1 MALGRGL
8 QSLIPPK
15 GNGSEPAEIVSR
27 DEPRFSRG
35 AAPEEPSAP
44 QENNSKYEA
53 RGGERDRSEAIF
65 HIEIEKIKTNP
76 YQPRREFSD
85 IELRELAHSIQE
97 FGIIQ
102 PIIVSKVVRETSGGT
117 DVEYQLVA
125 GERRLRA
132 AKIAGLERIPAIIKK
147 VSSGKMGLELAL
159 IENIQRKDLNALE
172 AAKAYA
178 RLQDEFGLTQREI
191 ASRVGKNREAIAN
204 ALRLLNL
211 PSEIQSALMD
221 GRISES
227 HARALLSLS
236 DIEAQRQAFLK
247 IINEKSS
254 VKALKENSSF
264 SASPESGEQRFWEKK
279 LEDKFQTSVK
289 IISGGGKGKV
299 LLPFYSN
306 EEMRALI
313 DKLLGSD
320 AA

>member
-1 MALGRGL
+1 
-8 QSLIPPK
+8 
-15 GNGSEPAEIVSR
+15 
-27 DEPRFSRG
+27 
-35 AAPEEPSAP
+35 
-44 QENNSKYEA
+44 
-53 RGGERDRSEAIF
+53 
-65 HIEIEKIKTNP
+65 
-76 YQPRREFSD
+76 
-85 IELRELAHSIQE
+85 
-97 FGIIQ
+97 
-102 PIIVSKVVRETSGGT
+102 
-117 DVEYQLVA
+117 
-125 GERRLRA
+125 
-132 AKIAGLERIPAIIKK
+132 
-147 VSSGKMGLELAL
+147 
-159 IENIQRKDLNALE
+159 
-172 AAKAYA
+172 
-178 RLQDEFGLTQREI
+178 
-191 ASRVGKNREAIAN
+191 
-204 ALRLLNL
+204 
-211 PSEIQSALMD
+211 MD